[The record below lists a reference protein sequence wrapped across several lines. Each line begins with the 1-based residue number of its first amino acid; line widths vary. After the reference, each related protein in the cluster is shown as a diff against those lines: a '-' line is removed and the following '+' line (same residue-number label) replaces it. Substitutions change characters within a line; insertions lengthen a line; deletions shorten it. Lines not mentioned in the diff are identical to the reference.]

1 MKIKMAGC
9 ILLALAAVMA
19 AGCQSSTQGYSG
31 QSASGQSVAEEKVGI
46 PMAEHNRVKINVQP
60 FTIQWD
66 PSEASKS
73 FQEELP
79 RSFTMKELNG
89 NEK

>member
-46 PMAEHNRVKINVQP
+46 PMAEHNRENQCPAVYHLMGSV
-60 FTIQWD
+60 
-66 PSEASKS
+66 
-73 FQEELP
+73 
-79 RSFTMKELNG
+79 
-89 NEK
+89 